1 MPEKRDKPPKYE
13 EQHRNNLRTMMLC
26 SPVLP
31 GPLSGSIDSA
41 PPTLEDVRLDGME
54 RKLHDLSPPE
64 LGRKFELLIEQHVY
78 SANMK
83 RVIKGFNLE
92 ALQAQATQSMG
103 KRCTGCYLTD
113 QGGYN
118 TVGILTFDDGPDII
132 ARLSGSHTGQDDA
145 MSLADLEQRFI
156 SEASR
161 LRITAVR
168 SITSAQVATLRYVKK
183 KTTIPVP
190 EVYHAIPT
198 ADNPVG
204 ARYMLMQKVPGQVLL
219 SQWTQLSVEG
229 RQKVITQLADF
240 QAQLLSLE
248 FPTIGC
254 LIDENGTVGPLGLSC
269 TYPFAL
275 RNTNRGPFSSS
286 KDFLLAHVNAELDLL
301 TNHAADWTERRTT
314 WAACNGGFDDL
325 PATYAIQWFRLLL
338 DGITALPSD
347 LLDPPESP
355 FVLFHDDF
363 NEGNVLVSYSDPTQV
378 VGIIDW
384 EGSRISPVWDPRRL
398 CSVLRHDMVDDPD
411 EFASLKEMQT
421 DILQD
426 AQLYTAYS
434 KLHLARLLHITD
446 YSHSVQ
452 STRSHL
458 DGLFMEWFDGDSN
471 GVDNKVQNETGET
484 T

>member
-1 MPEKRDKPPKYE
+1 MF
-13 EQHRNNLRTMMLC
+13 C

-41 PPTLEDVRLDGME
+41 PPTLEDARLDGME
-54 RKLHDLSPPE
+54 RLHDLSPPE
-64 LGRKFELLIEQHVY
+64 LGRKFELLTEQHVY

-92 ALQAQATQSMG
+92 ALQAQAMQSMG
-103 KRCTGCYLTD
+103 IRCTGCYLTD

-118 TVGILTFDDGPDII
+118 TVDILTFDDGPNII
-132 ARLSGSHTGQDDA
+132 ARLSSSHTGQDNA
-145 MSLADLEQRFI
+145 MSSADLEQRFI

-161 LRITAVR
+161 LRITAVQ
-168 SITSAQVATLRYVKK
+168 SMTSAQVATLHYVKK

-190 EVYHAIPT
+190 E
-198 ADNPVG
+198 
-204 ARYMLMQKVPGQVLL
+204 
-219 SQWTQLSVEG
+219 W
-229 RQKVITQLADF
+229 F
-240 QAQLLSLE
+240 Q
-248 FPTIGC
+248 
-254 LIDENGTVGPLGLSC
+254 
-269 TYPFAL
+269 
-275 RNTNRGPFSSS
+275 
-286 KDFLLAHVNAELDLL
+286 
-301 TNHAADWTERRTT
+301 
-314 WAACNGGFDDL
+314 
-325 PATYAIQWFRLLL
+325 LLL

-355 FVLFHDDF
+355 FALFHDDF
-363 NEGNVLVSYSDPTQV
+363 NEGNVLVSHSDPTQV

-398 CSVLRHDMVDDPD
+398 CSVLRHNMVDDPE

-434 KLHLARLLHITD
+434 KLHFARLL
-446 YSHSVQ
+446 Q

-458 DGLFMEWFDGDSN
+458 DGLFMEWFDGDGN
-471 GVDNKVQNETGET
+471 GVDNKVQSATGET